1 MLMNEMINIAE
12 NENTLFLAIDKN
24 KMNFEVIEKIH
35 SILSNK
41 FNERLHIHE
50 VEDEEQ
56 TEIESILNSMT
67 DDDKRIVRTE
77 KLSIQI

>member
-24 KMNFEVIEKIH
+24 KMNFDVIEKIH

-56 TEIESILNSMT
+56 TEIESVLNSMT
-67 DDDKRIVRTE
+67 DDDKRTVRTE